1 MPEMEVNP
9 SDRATAIALRTY
21 HRPLDDGSGGL
32 ESWDQVVARVIDHQ
46 RWLWIRAKDA
56 PLTADE
62 EKELDE
68 LKFTINM
75 PATVAKAPP
84 TASTPYRLAKSVA
97 LSLKLFEAASLTA
110 SADLPA
116 ALACS
121 AFWRA

>member
-68 LKFTINM
+68 LSRLILNRRIAPAGRTLVVSSINLRTLRC
-75 PATVAKAPP
+75 PDSPLWICP
-84 TASTPYRLAKSVA
+84 I
-97 LSLKLFEAASLTA
+97 
-110 SADLPA
+110 
-116 ALACS
+116 
-121 AFWRA
+121 